1 MAFGCHSL
9 VEPSFAFILYSD
21 CRAFLV
27 ALCRAYEVGDL
38 GSWGHLIFAS
48 DTDADRDAGAATRN
62 FGSYAVNGPL
72 ISVGS

>member
-1 MAFGCHSL
+1 M
-9 VEPSFAFILYSD
+9 
-21 CRAFLV
+21 V